1 MIVDIVEDESTTE
14 SFTSA
19 FKKFLSEDIVSRSS
33 LAVLTAEKITIVR
46 SIVGES
52 VFQQGMKDTLGANFQ
67 G

>member
-1 MIVDIVEDESTTE
+1 MFIDIVEDENTTE

-19 FKKFLSEDIVSRSS
+19 FKKFLNEDIVSRSS

>member
-1 MIVDIVEDESTTE
+1 MFIDIVEDENTTE

-33 LAVLTAEKITIVR
+33 LAVLTAEKITVVR